1 MKHTLIILTVI
12 TLFSC
17 NNEPTKVVPW
27 SESGIPEL
35 ESLGRKLEKMPNVD
49 DTSSQHYVK
58 ILKEKESNEIQ
69 PKVESTVRVRGL
81 GNFNQKDVNK
91 IASYVTNFFGYKCVI
106 EEGVPSESEM
116 YFNDN
121 DLEVSQCIQK
131 LKRHGVK
138 TIYVTNENLVNK
150 GQQIRG
156 GTFLRCNTVIV
167 EHTDYDESTVLHEIG
182 HTLGLVHCDNPKCL
196 MAIYNDTER
205 NLDFC
210 EKCKKRLENENI
222 Q

>member
-49 DTSSQHYVK
+49 DTLSQHYVK

-69 PKVESTVRVRGL
+69 PKVESAVRIKGL
-81 GNFNQKDVNK
+81 GNYNQKDVNK
-91 IASYVTNFFGYKCVI
+91 VAEYVNKFFGYKCII
-106 EEGVPSESEM
+106 EEGVPTTSKM
-116 YFNDN
+116 YYGGS
-121 DLEVSQCIQK
+121 DLDVSQCIFE
-131 LKRHGVK
+131 LNRHG
-138 TIYVTNENLVNK
+138 
-150 GQQIRG
+150 
-156 GTFLRCNTVIV
+156 NTVIV
-167 EHTDYDESTVLHEIG
+167 EHTDYDESTVLHEVG

-196 MAIYNDTER
+196 MAINNDAEVTM
-205 NLDFC
+205 DFC
-210 EKCKKRLENENI
+210 NKCKKRLENENI
-222 Q
+222 R